1 MVVDGRSCDELML
14 FQSAAFSN
22 SLLLEFSAKYSEH
35 ACELKQQE
43 HGAQSFRQH
52 ISSARAHKAVSCKK
66 PAEAC
71 QKKKSPPRWWRMA
84 ARNASDGGKE
94 MEDLG
99 RAGVVRWAWEAG
111 GAARRRGRRRP
122 RAVEESGGGDVG
134 AADEGRR
141 GSGGRGGAAGAGG
154 GRSGT
159 VARSPAAA
167 GRWSRPE
174 AGGAGAAQ
182 MRREGKETVKRKKK
196 GGEEGRGR

>member
-71 QKKKSPPRWWRMA
+71 QKEKK
-84 ARNASDGGKE
+84 
-94 MEDLG
+94 
-99 RAGVVRWAWEAG
+99 
-111 GAARRRGRRRP
+111 ARR
-122 RAVEESGGGDVG
+122 GGGG
-134 AADEGRR
+134 
-141 GSGGRGGAAGAGG
+141 
-154 GRSGT
+154 
-159 VARSPAAA
+159 
-167 GRWSRPE
+167 W
-174 AGGAGAAQ
+174 
-182 MRREGKETVKRKKK
+182 RREVPATGAKKW
-196 GGEEGRGR
+196 RI